1 MSKDPSKKNK
11 RSETQKAA
19 DLALIEHW
27 HIQGKTE
34 RELVVMIAVQRPY
47 RLSQSQVH
55 ADLMKLKKVWM
66 AEAIVS
72 RTEAVASELKGLK
85 AQEDELWA
93 AWHKSKLDA
102 TTKTAEKAG
111 DDSDS
116 KSKRGTKTKV
126 TVEGQTGE
134 AAYMRLILDIR
145 QTRRELL
152 GLDLPKELKLLGDA
166 ENPLVMVQAPFNPE
180 DVTGPAPKKL
190 LTGGHGAETGVD
202 KSEAKLHPRP

>member
-116 KSKRGTKTKV
+116 KSKRKRGTKTKV

-152 GLDLPKELKLLGDA
+152 GLDLAKEFHQTFS
-166 ENPLVMVQAPFNPE
+166 NPDGTPLERAPISVTIIGGLQPE
-180 DVTGPAPKKL
+180 TKSNA
-190 LTGGHGAETGVD
+190 
-202 KSEAKLHPRP
+202 KSEIKVEVSK